1 MTTYATNLLAINA
14 LCISSGGTGGHQTT
28 LPALNELCSLQSVDV
43 GHETNLPALN
53 ALAVGL
59 GSAGGFVTNLGA
71 LNGISAQ
78 LGGSSNHVDCLA
90 AWQFIADTGFLDT
103 ENIIQKLDFTMDS
116 AKQYL
121 LDASGNS
128 NNGKLVKSNCYLGNN
143 TNNFSAI
150 SSDPVADQMTF
161 YDFSVEFYLYTT
173 NTGMQV
179 FLGRSTGASYA
190 KLLSCFLYNSGVLY
204 YYSGNGSLTS
214 NVVIIPSVSLS
225 TVYNIK
231 VSVSNST
238 GAISWI
244 VNGSAG
250 SASFTN
256 RTPAT
261 NQTNDLVRISG
272 VLDSGTE
279 YYKLATGSKI
289 FGVKYYASVNYQN
302 ITHYWPIA
310 EGGGT
315 TVYDVVGSKNLTLAT
330 TSWSTQDDYHYNL
343 TKGFQLYGNSDA
355 NNSIIRV
362 PYNND
367 GTTKSPTIAGY
378 TKFADC
384 PAGAFH
390 NFAETGV
397 QRNYNNVAGLTSA
410 GISSTNIVYYGGV
423 TGYSGYAFC
432 KNHMGNE
439 TDYTVFSTQKN
450 RYASFGN
457 KSYSQ
462 YMDDSVTQVLVAGST
477 GKIHS
482 TNFKNCINRTVSAS
496 VYYTMFIRNGTYT
509 LTTTSELSIVIP
521 AKCRVIGE
529 SKTQCLVNGYLPANT
544 AKAIIG
550 VTSTFHTNGTS
561 FAIGNLDGT
570 AKNMRYVVHD
580 DNSVVNPIKR
590 YYNARFKHLG
600 NDEALV
606 IDPTV
611 FNTCDAIGSGFQDG
625 LDLIA
630 EDCEFIGYVGSGG
643 EGRGYA
649 AHSRPEAS
657 SNPAILKFNN
667 CGFDVENG
675 TYSFRWSTGPTG
687 QNDELQFKGCDFNDK
702 QLYFDPNTSAYDA
715 MADKWK
721 ASKKAADTAPTIYA
735 ASPTA
740 YIGLQISSGSAST
753 LVVNSGT
760 TATLLFSSPKTI
772 DAKTQAGRK
781 NISESITGAQALKAL
796 LGNCSSVNKTLS
808 VKIDGIDTNIVFNQ
822 NYSAMT
828 NAAVLTSINSINPDV
843 VFSEYNYTTNATFTN
858 V

>member
-1 MTTYATNLLAINA
+1 MGYSIDSINTLAGTSYTYDILALNA
-14 LCISSGGTGGHQTT
+14 LCIAQGGTGGHTYSID
-28 LPALNELCSLQSVDV
+28 ALNELCILLGITA
-43 GHETNLPALN
+43 GHTYIIDALN
-53 ALAVGL
+53 TIVTAI
-59 GSAGGFVTNLGA
+59 GGTGTYTYE
-71 LNGISAQ
+71 
-78 LGGSSNHVDCLA
+78 DA

-103 ENIIQKLDFTMDS
+103 ENIIQKLDFTMDD

-121 LDASGNS
+121 LDVSGNS

-143 TNNFSAI
+143 FNNFSTI
-150 SSDPVADQMTF
+150 STDPVTDNLKF
-161 YDFSVEFYLYTT
+161 YDFSVEFWFSVAATSGY
-173 NTGMQV
+173 QV
-179 FLGRSTGASYA
+179 LLGRATGALT
-190 KLLSCFLYNSGVLY
+190 KNLLSVFCCDGGKLK
-204 YYSGNGSLTS
+204 YYSGNDTT
-214 NVVIIPSVSLS
+214 NVTVDIIASVSTN
-225 TVYNIK
+225 TVYHVK
-231 VSVSNST
+231 CSVVNST
-238 GAISWI
+238 GNIAWE
-244 VNGSAG
+244 VNGVAG
-250 SASFTN
+250 SSTFSN
-256 RTPAT
+256 KTPAT
-261 NQTNDLVRISG
+261 NQANDIVRMSG
-272 VLDSGTE
+272 VINAGSP
-279 YYKLATGSKI
+279 YYYLQNNGKL
-289 FGVKYYASVNYQN
+289 FGVKYYQAVNYATLGN
-302 ITHYWPIA
+302 YWPIA

-315 TVYDVVGSKNLTLAT
+315 TVYDVVGSKNLTLT
-330 TSWSTQDDYHYNL
+330 TASWSTQDDYHYNL

-367 GTTKSPTIAGY
+367 GTTESPTISGY

-384 PAGAFH
+384 PAGSFH

-432 KNHMGNE
+432 KNHMGEE

-462 YMDDSVTQVLVAGST
+462 YMDESVTQVLVAGST

-482 TNFKNCINRTVSAS
+482 TNFKKCINRTVSS
-496 VYYTMFIRNGTYT
+496 TVYYDMFIREGTYE
-509 LTTTSELSIVIP
+509 LTTTSQLSIIPP
-521 AKCRVIGE
+521 AKCGIIGE
-529 SKTQCLVNGYLPANT
+529 SKTGTILQGHLPAAT
-544 AKAIIG
+544 AKATIEA
-550 VTSTFHTNGTS
+550 TSTIHTNGNS
-561 FAIGNLDGT
+561 FRVANITVTAQNLRYAI
-570 AKNMRYVVHD
+570 HH
-580 DNSVVNPIKR
+580 DNSVISPVVRIS
-590 YYNARFKHLG
+590 NAIIQHLG
-600 NDEALV
+600 NAEAIAV
-606 IDPTV
+606 DPTV
-611 FNTCDAIGSGFQDG
+611 LNLGDGYGSGFQDG
-625 LDLIA
+625 LDSVAI
-630 EDCEFIGYVGSGG
+630 DCQFIGKAVASGD
-643 EGRGYA
+643 GRGFA
-649 AHSRPEAS
+649 AHSRPEVY
-657 SNPAILKFNN
+657 SNPAVLKFTR
-667 CGFDVENG
+667 CSFECIDGD
-675 TYSFRWSTGPTG
+675 YSFRWSTGATG
-687 QNDELQFKGCDFNDK
+687 QLDEMQFDTCDFNDQ
-702 QLYFDPNTSAYDA
+702 QLYFDPATSFYDA

-721 ASKKAADTAPTIYA
+721 ASKKTADIAPTIYA

-740 YIGLQISSGSAST
+740 YLGLQISSASAST